1 MILSKVIIFLVICNF
16 WFIKKFGTLFEIWFI
31 ASRDYSNKAV
41 YSLILR
47 KVLLL
52 YYFGDFLCNIF
63 GFMEVFFHKTTNS
76 IFWHSYLNC
85 TSKDSILFPFED
97 LASSKKM
104 IVLVVVWEAPFG
116 ERILCSN
123 LMPLSSY
130 SFLKFVYRRGINSQ
144 MLLLYCYFS
153 WILYIREEVA

>member
-1 MILSKVIIFLVICNF
+1 MCFILKFDLILSKVIIFLVICNF

-85 TSKDSILFPFED
+85 TSKHSILFPFED

-104 IVLVVVWEAPFG
+104 IVLVVVWEVAFG
-116 ERILCSN
+116 EN
-123 LMPLSSY
+123 PV
-130 SFLKFVYRRGINSQ
+130 LKFNATII
-144 MLLLYCYFS
+144 LLFFKICVS
-153 WILYIREEVA
+153 KRNK